1 MAKSSK
7 NSEYSIVSPMAAV
20 LVSVDVIAG
29 QSVDKNHIVAVIES
43 MKMQTAITASVAGLI
58 TDIKVSAG
66 QTIQEGQLICK
77 VVESSQSSNVLDTQ
91 EPISDS
97 VENALDQL
105 NQQLAASL
113 DSGRKKSID
122 KRHAK
127 GYRTARENLRQ
138 LCDEGSFVEYGQL
151 AVAAQRDRMSSEKL
165 KAETA
170 ADGVITGLATINAQ
184 QFGEQ
189 ASQVAIIVND
199 YTVLAGT
206 QGYFHH
212 RKIDRMLDQA
222 KRSYLPVVMYTEGG
236 GGRPGDTDVKIQIAG
251 WDVPT
256 FASWASLSGQVPMI
270 AVNNGY
276 CFAGNAALFGCA
288 DIRIATKT
296 SWIGMAGPAM
306 IEGGGLGSF
315 APTQIGPM
323 DVQAK
328 NGVVDL
334 VANDEAHATVL
345 TQQCLGYFQ
354 GGSEIW
360 QCGDQVELRDMMP
373 ADRRYVYDVRSVIT
387 QIVDSDSFLELSQA
401 YGCAV
406 ITGFARIEGRAVGV
420 IANDCRYLGGAVNAE
435 AAEKTAKFITLCDTF
450 DIPIVSLCDSPGFMV
465 GPASEEEAAVR
476 RMAQLFI
483 VGAKLTT
490 PLVTIF
496 LRKGYGL
503 GAMAM
508 AGGSFHKPIY
518 SASWPSGEFGGMGLE
533 GAVRLGYKKE
543 LEAVTEG
550 EERDALFN
558 QLVDKM
564 YERGKATEAAAHLEI
579 DAVIDP
585 ADTRAVI
592 VRAFESR
599 GN

>member
-29 QSVDKNHIVAVIES
+29 QSVNKNHIIAVIES

-251 WDVPT
+251 LDVPT

-315 APTQIGPM
+315 APTEIGPM

-334 VANDEAHATVL
+334 VADDEAHATAL

-354 GGSEIW
+354 GGSETW
-360 QCGDQVELRDMMP
+360 QCADQVELRDMMP

-387 QIVDSDSFLELSQA
+387 QIVDSDSFLELSHA

-435 AAEKTAKFITLCDTF
+435 AAEKTAKFITLCDNF

-483 VGAKLTT
+483 AGAKLTT

-550 EERDALFN
+550 EERDSLFN

>member
-29 QSVDKNHIVAVIES
+29 QSVDKNHIIAVIES

-251 WDVPT
+251 LDVPT

-315 APTQIGPM
+315 APTEIGPM

-334 VANDEAHATVL
+334 VADDEAHATAL

-354 GGSEIW
+354 GGSETW
-360 QCGDQVELRDMMP
+360 QCADQVELRDMMP

-387 QIVDSDSFLELSQA
+387 QIVDSDSFLELSHA

-435 AAEKTAKFITLCDTF
+435 AAEKTAKFITLCDNF

-483 VGAKLTT
+483 AGAKLTT

>member
-29 QSVDKNHIVAVIES
+29 QSVDKNHIIAVIES

-251 WDVPT
+251 LDVPT

-315 APTQIGPM
+315 APTEIGPM

-334 VANDEAHATVL
+334 VADDEAHATAL

-354 GGSEIW
+354 GGSETW
-360 QCGDQVELRDMMP
+360 QCADQVELRDMMP

-387 QIVDSDSFLELSQA
+387 QIVDSDSFLELSHA

-420 IANDCRYLGGAVNAE
+420 IANDCRYLGGAVDAE
-435 AAEKTAKFITLCDTF
+435 AAEKTAKFITLCDNF

-465 GPASEEEAAVR
+465 GPASEEQAAVR

-483 VGAKLTT
+483 AGAKLTT

-496 LRKGYGL
+496 VRKGYGL

>member
-29 QSVDKNHIVAVIES
+29 QSVDKNHIIAVIES

-251 WDVPT
+251 LDVPT

-435 AAEKTAKFITLCDTF
+435 AAEKTAKFITLCDNF

-483 VGAKLTT
+483 AGAKLTT

>member
-29 QSVDKNHIVAVIES
+29 QSVDKNHIIAVIES

-151 AVAAQRDRMSSEKL
+151 AVAAQRDRMSSGKL

-251 WDVPT
+251 LDVPT

-315 APTQIGPM
+315 APTEIGPM

-334 VANDEAHATVL
+334 VADDEAHATAL

-354 GGSEIW
+354 GGSETW
-360 QCGDQVELRDMMP
+360 QCTDQVELRDMMP

-387 QIVDSDSFLELSQA
+387 QIVDSDSFLELSHA

-435 AAEKTAKFITLCDTF
+435 AAEKTAKFITLCDNF

-465 GPASEEEAAVR
+465 GPASEEQAAVR

-483 VGAKLTT
+483 AGAKLTT

>member
-1 MAKSSK
+1 MTKSTKS
-7 NSEYSIVSPMAAV
+7 SEYSIVSPMAAAV
-20 LVSVDVIAG
+20 VSVDVIVG
-29 QSVDKNHIVAVIES
+29 QSVDKNQIIAVIES
-43 MKMQTAITASVAGLI
+43 MKMQTAITAPVAGI
-58 TDIKVSAG
+58 IENINVSAG
-66 QTIQEGQLICK
+66 QTIQEGQVICMAVK
-77 VVESSQSSNVLDTQ
+77 SSEPSGVKHQ
-91 EPISDS
+91 EQATTHDG
-97 VENALDQL
+97 ENALDQL
-105 NQQLAASL
+105 NQQLASSL
-113 DSGRKKSID
+113 DTGRKKSVD

-127 GYRTARENLRQ
+127 GYRTARENLRH

-151 AVAAQRDRMSSEKL
+151 AVAAQRDRMSIEKL
-165 KAETA
+165 KSDTA
-170 ADGVITGLATINAQ
+170 ADGVITGLATINAEK
-184 QFGEQ
+184 FGEH
-189 ASQVAIIVND
+189 ATHVAVIVND

-212 RKIDRMLDQA
+212 RKIDRMLEQA
-222 KRSYLPVVMYTEGG
+222 KRSFLPVVMYTEGG

-251 WDVPT
+251 LDVPT
-256 FASWASLSGQVPMI
+256 FASWASLSGQVPLI

-315 APTQIGPM
+315 APTEIGPI

-334 VANDEAHATVL
+334 VADDEAQATEL
-345 TQQCLGYFQ
+345 TQQCLSYFQ
-354 GGSEIW
+354 GESASW
-360 QCGDQVELRDMMP
+360 QCADQLKLRDMMP
-373 ADRRYVYDVRSVIT
+373 ADRRYVYNVRLVIT
-387 QIVDSDSFLELSQA
+387 HLMDSDSFLELSHA

-420 IANDCRYLGGAVNAE
+420 IANDCRYLGGAVDAE
-435 AAEKTAKFITLCDTF
+435 AAEKTARFITLCDNF
-450 DIPIVSLCDSPGFMV
+450 DIPLVSLCDSPGFMV
-465 GPASEEEAAVR
+465 GPASEEQAAVR

-483 VGAKLTT
+483 AGAKLTT

-533 GAVRLGYKKE
+533 GAVRLGFKKE
-543 LEAVTEG
+543 LDAVADG
-550 EERDALFN
+550 EEREALFG
-558 QLVDKM
+558 QLVNKM

-585 ADTRAVI
+585 ADTRGVI
-592 VRAFESR
+592 VRAFNSR
-599 GN
+599 IN

>member
-1 MAKSSK
+1 
-7 NSEYSIVSPMAAV
+7 MAAV

-29 QSVDKNHIVAVIES
+29 QSVDKNHIIAVIES

-251 WDVPT
+251 LDVPT

-435 AAEKTAKFITLCDTF
+435 AAEKTAKFITLCDNF

-483 VGAKLTT
+483 AGAKLTT

>member
-1 MAKSSK
+1 LAKSSK
-7 NSEYSIVSPMAAV
+7 NSEQSIVSPMAAA

-29 QSVDKNHIVAVIES
+29 QSVDKNHIIAVIES

-58 TDIKVSAG
+58 TDINVSAG

-77 VVESSQSSNVLDTQ
+77 IVQSSQSSDVVDTQ
-91 EPISDS
+91 QPISDS
-97 VENALDQL
+97 GENALDQL
-105 NQQLAASL
+105 NQQLASSL
-113 DSGRKKSID
+113 DGGRKKSVD

-212 RKIDRMLDQA
+212 RKIDRMLEQA
-222 KRSYLPVVMYTEGG
+222 KRGYLPVVMYTEGG

-251 WDVPT
+251 LDVPT

-315 APTQIGPM
+315 APTEIGPM

-334 VANDEAHATVL
+334 VADDEAHATAL
-345 TQQCLGYFQ
+345 AQQCLSYFQ
-354 GGSEIW
+354 GGSETW
-360 QCGDQVELRDMMP
+360 QCADQLELSNMMP

-387 QIVDSDSFLELSQA
+387 QLVDSDSFLELSHA

-420 IANDCRYLGGAVNAE
+420 IANDCRYLGGAVDAE
-435 AAEKTAKFITLCDTF
+435 AAEKTAKFIRLCDNF

-465 GPASEEEAAVR
+465 GPASEEQAAVR

-483 VGAKLTT
+483 AGAKLTT

>member
-1 MAKSSK
+1 M
-7 NSEYSIVSPMAAV
+7 SPMAAA
-20 LVSVDVIAG
+20 LVSVDVTAG
-29 QSVDKNHIVAVIES
+29 QSVDKNHIIAVIES

-251 WDVPT
+251 LDVPT

-315 APTQIGPM
+315 APTEIGPM

-334 VANDEAHATVL
+334 VADDEAHATAL

-354 GGSEIW
+354 GGSETW
-360 QCGDQVELRDMMP
+360 QCADQVELRDMMP

-406 ITGFARIEGRAVGV
+406 ITGFARIGGRAVGV

-435 AAEKTAKFITLCDTF
+435 AAEKTAKFITLCDNF

-483 VGAKLTT
+483 AGAKLTT

-550 EERDALFN
+550 EERDALCN